1 LAIGGNQQQ
10 QLDWAGAPLAF
21 NITPGQADTATSASS
36 ITIIAFASNLIL
48 VL

>member
-1 LAIGGNQQQ
+1 LAIGGNQQ
-10 QLDWAGAPLAF
+10 QLDWAGAPLTF

-36 ITIIAFASNLIL
+36 IIIIVFASNLIL